1 MRFRAIT
8 ILTAPD
14 NPCHSGHCAG
24 ISWDEKLKQLLHLK
38 KDSLFCHKIV
48 GRKMRYLF
56 FWVVVGFVII
66 PGCQDSTSSIDKSLP
81 DVQLAVVDVGCTDA
95 LLHIQF
101 AKSVTGKAL
110 ELYRD
115 GEKLRTMTV
124 SGSDT
129 LIWDDSLAQNT
140 NYQWRAQWRDNSG
153 KRSEISTT
161 TLDTTSSEFSWEVWE
176 WGDHSTSAFFDVA
189 IINSNSIWA
198 VGLIYIDGE
207 DDKYNAAFWNGETW
221 KLMRIP
227 SNMCGGVL
235 YTDIVAVF
243 AFDENDIWFAHN
255 DVTVSH
261 FDGHTFTNDCRTLP
275 LINGGFIELWGTSS
289 QDMYAVGRNG
299 TIVHYNGDIWTKI
312 ESNTEADISDIWG
325 VTDDSGNKYLYVTA
339 GNKFNASEKKLL
351 RIHADNSITEEN
363 WFSETKN
370 PYSIWFIN
378 ENRVFVCGGGVH
390 RRDAKTKWSTFIEL
404 PAIFTNR
411 IRGSASNDIFVV
423 GDFGLAT
430 HYNGQNWR
438 IYNSLYQVTAFYSLD
453 VRDNRVVMVGLNGI
467 KAIIYKGER

>member
-1 MRFRAIT
+1 
-8 ILTAPD
+8 
-14 NPCHSGHCAG
+14 
-24 ISWDEKLKQLLHLK
+24 
-38 KDSLFCHKIV
+38 
-48 GRKMRYLF
+48 MRYLF

-140 NYQWRAQWRDNSG
+140 NYQWRGQWRDNSG
-153 KRSEISTT
+153 KRSEINTT

-207 DDKYNAAFWNGETW
+207 EDIYNAAYWNGEVW
-221 KLMRIP
+221 ELKRIP
-227 SNMCGGVL
+227 FSLCPNGQEILDDCVS
-235 YTDIVAVF
+235 VF
-243 AFDENDIWFAHN
+243 AFSESDIWFTSSASITHW
-255 DVTVSH
+255 
-261 FDGHTFTNDCRTLP
+261 DGNTFKRDCTINQ
-275 LINGGFIELWGTSS
+275 LINGSIKQLWGTSS

-299 TIVHYNGDIWTKI
+299 TIVHYNGENWTKI

-325 VTDDSGNKYLYVTA
+325 VVQDNGDKYIIAPA
-339 GNKFNASEKKLL
+339 GNLFQMSEKKLL
-351 RIHADNSITEEN
+351 RIHSDNSVTEEN
-363 WFSETKN
+363 WFSETKLH
-370 PYSIWFIN
+370 YSSWFSN
-378 ENRVFVCGGGVH
+378 ANRLFVCGSGVH
-390 RRDAKTKWSTFIEL
+390 WRDASSTWHSFTEL
-404 PAIFTNR
+404 PNIYTNR
-411 IRGSASNDIFVV
+411 IRGTANNDIFTA
-423 GDFGLAT
+423 GDFGLAA
-430 HYNGQNWR
+430 HYNGKHWR
-438 IYNSLYQVTAFYSLD
+438 VLNTLHDVSSFYSLD
-453 VRDNRVVMVGLNGI
+453 AADDTIVMVGINGI
-467 KAIIYKGER
+467 KAVIYKSERN